1 MPLDRFP
8 AEWFHRRVRRA
19 TRLTSGGGAGL
30 CIGSGLGHHAT
41 GREAV
46 DQAAEAV
53 VLERLE
59 QERDLEDLLQVVLR
73 GCGPRWEHMR
83 DQRTRRATDREQVG
97 IVAVPSNGAA
107 SAGRPRRPP

>member
-59 QERDLEDLLQVVLR
+59 QERYLEDLLQVVLC
-73 GCGPRWEHMR
+73 CGRPRRQHMR

-97 IVAVPSNGAA
+97 IVPFQATA
-107 SAGRPRRPP
+107 